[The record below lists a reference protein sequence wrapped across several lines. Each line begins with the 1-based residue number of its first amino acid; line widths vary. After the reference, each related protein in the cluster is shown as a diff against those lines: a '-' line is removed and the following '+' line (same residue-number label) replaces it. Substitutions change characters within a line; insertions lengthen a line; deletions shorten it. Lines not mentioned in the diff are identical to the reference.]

1 LATTATLLTATLAA
15 TATLFTTTLAATA
28 ALAAT
33 LFTALTF
40 LLVCHFF
47 PSLLIVP
54 TYAVSKDNLRNL
66 QLHFFRTKA
75 QALLVIG
82 KSNATA
88 QNFLWTNST
97 NDH

>member
-1 LATTATLLTATLAA
+1 MTATLL
-15 TATLFTTTLAATA
+15 TTTLAATLFTATLLAATLFTAALAA

-33 LFTALTF
+33 LFTALTS

-66 QLHFFRTKA
+66 QLHFFRTKSVTT
-75 QALLVIG
+75 L
-82 KSNATA
+82 SNWQEQCHGTK
-88 QNFLWTNST
+88 LPLG
-97 NDH
+97 H